1 LRQQTV
7 DAEMFSLFYKDIQMM
22 SISFEFDLFSGY
34 LLLWALELLCKKVL
48 VEQRIKWCDCQNK
61 YSLPNFTLHLQFAA
75 QGYMKF
81 IICTLA

>member
-34 LLLWALELLCKKVL
+34 LLLLWALELSCKKVL
-48 VEQRIKWCDCQNK
+48 VEQRIK
-61 YSLPNFTLHLQFAA
+61 
-75 QGYMKF
+75 
-81 IICTLA
+81 